1 MTITVLP
8 APPVSGFSSK
18 PANPHSVAFTDASA
32 GGPTAWRWN
41 FGDAPAGTVKSTVKN
56 PTHAYA
62 APGDYT
68 VTLSA
73 CNAGGCDAT
82 PASAIVSPPN
92 RAPKAALTITSDPA
106 AKGDSVAFDA
116 APTTDA
122 DGDGITKYE
131 WAFDSGQFVE
141 GPRVTL
147 AAFNAAGPHYVQ
159 LRVTDAWGGTNTTS
173 LQKFTV
179 LEDQAP
185 HPGFSFSPA
194 SPGIGQSVTFTSS
207 SFDPDGRDLRPRMGP
222 GRRRAVRRRAGAG
235 RAMDVRYPGLAQG
248 VTAGHRRQGC
258 VVAVSGLPVRERD
271 RAALGA
277 VTAQLDA
284 GRQAP
289 GSGVGARGLPT
300 TTKRVLL
307 SPFPIVRMRA
317 RIIGSIIHIDLLS
330 VKAPSGATVQVR
342 CKGRRCPVSRERERV
357 RKGARSVRFPKLERR
372 LRAGTVLEIFVTKGG
387 AIGTYTR
394 FAFRAREGPL
404 APRPLPPRRIDAPRA
419 VSRAMIGRL
428 PMAGAA
434 FGVCAGLVVAA
445 SLHRGAEAPTA
456 AAPMPPLSA
465 RSQPAAPTGL
475 PETATPPAH
484 RREEPDPQADAAEG
498 EAQAPHAEPPQAR
511 RGSPRPRRRGAEAA
525 GREPGARR
533 RAQAGADASGQPPR
547 AQAGHA
553 HAEAAAHS
561 RAVAA
566 GTRPGAAQDRG
577 GPAAEP
583 GPDDRL

>member
-1 MTITVLP
+1 VKSKSFGPAPRRRIRVMVAALLALAALFAPGSALADFTASPTTGIAPLTVTFTDATVGATSWAWKFGDGTNPPEQNQQNPTHTYQTPGTYTVNLTTSDGTTTQSATPVTITVLP

-18 PANPHSVAFTDASA
+18 TANPHSVAFTDASA

-41 FGDAPAGTVKSTVKN
+41 FGDAPAGTVQSTVNN

-62 APGDYT
+62 APGSYT

-92 RAPKAALTITSDPA
+92 RAPKAALTIISDPA
-106 AKGDSVAFDA
+106 AKGDLVAFDA

-173 LQKFTV
+173 LQKFSV

-207 SFDPDGRDLRPRMGP
+207 SFDPDGQISALEWDLDDDGQF
-222 GRRRAVRRRAGAG
+222 
-235 RAMDVRYPGLAQG
+235 DDAQG
-248 VTAGHRRQGC
+248 PVAQWTFATPGSHKVSLRATDDKGVSSPFPAYQFVNVTAPPS
-258 VVAVSGLPVRERD
+258 APSPPSS
-271 RAALGA
+271 
-277 VTAQLDA
+277 TPA
-284 GRQAP
+284 GSPP
-289 GSGVGARGLPT
+289 GPASSSGVPT

-330 VKAPSGATVQVR
+330 VKAPTGATVQVR
-342 CKGRRCPVSRERERV
+342 CKGRRCPVSRERKRM

-394 FAFRAREGPL
+394 FAFRAGK
-404 APRPLPPRRIDAPRA
+404 APSRRDLCLP
-419 VSRAMIGRL
+419 
-428 PMAGAA
+428 AG
-434 FGVCAGLVVAA
+434 
-445 SLHRGAEAPTA
+445 S
-456 AAPMPPLSA
+456 M
-465 RSQPAAPTGL
+465 
-475 PETATPPAH
+475 
-484 RREEPDPQADAAEG
+484 
-498 EAQAPHAEPPQAR
+498 
-511 RGSPRPRRRGAEAA
+511 
-525 GREPGARR
+525 
-533 RAQAGADASGQPPR
+533 
-547 AQAGHA
+547 
-553 HAEAAAHS
+553 
-561 RAVAA
+561 
-566 GTRPGAAQDRG
+566 RPGRC
-577 GPAAEP
+577 PVP
-583 GPDDRL
+583 